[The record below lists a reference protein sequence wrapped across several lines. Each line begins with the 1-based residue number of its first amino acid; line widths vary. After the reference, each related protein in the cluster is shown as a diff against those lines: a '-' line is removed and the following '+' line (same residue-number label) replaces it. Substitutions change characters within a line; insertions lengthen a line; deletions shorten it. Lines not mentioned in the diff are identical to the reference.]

1 MNAWKTAAL
10 AGALAV
16 AAGVGAGLTPV
27 VNAQKHTTYSLAT
40 AEPVQNVRV
49 WAGSGRLGMSVRDV
63 SDDDVKRGRLGGSYG
78 VVVDEVSDE
87 SAALKA
93 GFKSGDIVVEFD
105 GERVRSAQQFTRLV
119 QETPAGRSVPAAVM
133 RDGQKITLNVEPRDS
148 WTGARGQFDLLV
160 DPLFRSSD
168 IPARVTVPRPPTPLR
183 VPTPRMQVAPFMES
197 FSFRSGTT
205 LGVTVGDMSSQLA
218 EYFGAKEGALVTSVA
233 DNSAAAN
240 AGVKAGDVITGIN
253 GEEVKT
259 PSDVRG
265 LAQRLSSGGEFT
277 VDVLR
282 DKKKM
287 TLKGKTETRQNRRRI
302 IV

>member
-16 AAGVGAGLTPV
+16 AAGVGAGHAPV
-27 VNAQKHTTYSLAT
+27 VNAQKDTTYALAT
-40 AEPVQNVRV
+40 AEPLQDVRV
-49 WAGSGRLGMSVRDV
+49 WGGSGRLGMSVRDV
-63 SDDDVKRGRLGGSYG
+63 GDDDVKRGRLGGSYG

-87 SAALKA
+87 SAAQKA

-133 RDGQKITLNVEPRDS
+133 RDGQKTTVNVEPRDS
-148 WTGARGQFDLLV
+148 WTGARGQFDG
-160 DPLFRSSD
+160 LFRSFD
-168 IPARVTVPRPPTPLR
+168 IPARVTVPRPPTPPR
-183 VPTPRMQVAPFMES
+183 VPTPRVQGTPFLEL
-197 FSFRSGTT
+197 FRSGTT
-205 LGVTVGDMSSQLA
+205 LGVTLGDMTSQLA
-218 EYFGAKEGALVTSVA
+218 EYFGAKEGALVASVA
-233 DNSAAAN
+233 DNSAAAK
-240 AGVKAGDVITGIN
+240 AGVKAGDVITAIN

-259 PSDVRG
+259 PSDVRR
-265 LAQRLSSGGEFT
+265 LAQRLSSGAEFT

-282 DKKKM
+282 DKKKV
-287 TLKGKTETRQNRRRI
+287 TLKGKTETRQDRRRV